1 MALKGGSMPLAAA
14 GRAPTDWKAQQM
26 QQRIRQRYAAERRFR
41 LLGLFASGSRAAA
54 WFASGLPVD
63 FRSAPVMV
71 DPAMLK
77 DGNADMILSSANLPA
92 VTAQAARDAL
102 GPDGERLISSNS
114 WLALRKAIK
123 ADPTLLTQQA

>member
-1 MALKGGSMPLAAA
+1 MPLAAA
-14 GRAPTDWKAQQM
+14 ARAPTDWKAQQM

-41 LLGLFASGSRAAA
+41 LLGLFAILLSCGFLAFLLVTMVGNGARG
-54 WFASGLPVD
+54 FTQTTIGLPVD

-114 WLALRKAIK
+114 
-123 ADPTLLTQQA
+123 